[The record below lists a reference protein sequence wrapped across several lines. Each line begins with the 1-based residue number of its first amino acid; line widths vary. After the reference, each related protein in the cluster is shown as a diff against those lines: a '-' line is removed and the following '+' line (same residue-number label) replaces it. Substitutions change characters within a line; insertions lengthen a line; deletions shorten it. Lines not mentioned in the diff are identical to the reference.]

1 MKLQSLQDGKTGW
14 GQHNFTFATAGNS
27 LWKWVVSG
35 IFWNNLWM
43 PVSRLSWKLEWWIRV
58 PPRFSSYIPCLQLG
72 LLQKS
77 PGDWVYEKHMIFIY
91 VGAYRKKKPTVM
103 LFIFNAFWKVFWVLL
118 SITSQKIFTIILSS
132 PLSKQIYSLKTT
144 E

>member
-27 LWKWVVSG
+27 LWNWVVSG

-91 VGAYRKKKPTVM
+91 VGAYRKKKKKKDCY
-103 LFIFNAFWKVFWVLL
+103 AFYIQCILESIWVLL
-118 SITSQKIFTIILSS
+118 SITGQKIFTIILSS
-132 PLSKQIYSLKTT
+132 P
-144 E
+144 